1 MNMQAIMA
9 QAQKMQ
15 RDLKKANEELAKQEF
30 RVSKSGAVEVVVLG
44 NKTIKEVHISEDAFE
59 TDNREMVEEM
69 VRLAIND
76 AFENIDKAIEDINER
91 ITGRREGIGM

>member
-1 MNMQAIMA
+1 MQAIMA

-30 RVSKSGAVEVVVLG
+30 RVSKSGAIEVVVLG
-44 NKTIKEVHISEDAFE
+44 NKTISEVHISEDAFE

-69 VRLAIND
+69 IRLAIND
-76 AFENIDKAIEDINER
+76 AFKNIDKAIEDINER